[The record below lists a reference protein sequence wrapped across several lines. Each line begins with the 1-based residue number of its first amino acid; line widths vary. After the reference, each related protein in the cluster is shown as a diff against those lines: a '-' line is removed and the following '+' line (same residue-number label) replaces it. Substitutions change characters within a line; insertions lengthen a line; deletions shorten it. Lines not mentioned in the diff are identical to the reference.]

1 MIMITGGAYQGK
13 CSYAINTLGVK
24 ENEIADGAVWDMSGR
39 VKCIKNYHA
48 LVRRL
53 MDSGID
59 VMGFTE
65 NFISENPDCIV
76 IINEIGNGIVPI
88 DRNERI
94 LRENVGRAGCLIAGN
109 SERVIRCVSGI
120 GIVIKGE

>member
-1 MIMITGGAYQGK
+1 MIRITGGAYQGK
-13 CSYAINTLGVK
+13 YSYAINMLGI
-24 ENEIADGAVWDMSGR
+24 NEKDIIDGAEWDMNGR
-39 VKCIKNYHA
+39 VKCIKNYHV

-53 MDSGID
+53 MDSGTD
-59 VMGFTE
+59 VIGFTE
-65 NFISENPDCIV
+65 RFISENPDCIV

-88 DRNERI
+88 DRNER
-94 LRENVGRAGCLIAGN
+94 LWRENVGRAGCLIARN